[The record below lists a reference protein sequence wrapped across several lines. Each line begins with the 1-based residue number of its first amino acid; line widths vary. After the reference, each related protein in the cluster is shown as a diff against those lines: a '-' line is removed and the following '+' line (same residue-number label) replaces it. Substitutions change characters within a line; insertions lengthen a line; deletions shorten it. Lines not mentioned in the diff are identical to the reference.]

1 MTPVFP
7 DSPLRQPVYDRGTAS
22 SIVITTGN
30 EVRLFD
36 GVERERPEMTLTL
49 RNLPAMEP
57 PKPKPRPCPPP
68 RGTWW
73 NR

>member
-1 MTPVFP
+1 MAPDGITSRVF
-7 DSPLRQPVYDRGTAS
+7 DRRTAS
-22 SIVITTGN
+22 SIVQITTGN
-30 EVRLFD
+30 RVRLFD

-68 RGTWW
+68 RGAWW

>member
-1 MTPVFP
+1 MAPDGITSRVF
-7 DSPLRQPVYDRGTAS
+7 DQRTAR
-22 SIVITTGN
+22 SIVQITTGN

-36 GVERERPEMTLTL
+36 GVERERPEMVL
-49 RNLPAMEP
+49 RNIPAMEP

-68 RGTWW
+68 RGAWW